1 MKTTK
6 KNCLT
11 RSRSGIVEHN
21 RLQRLGLLIQEE
33 GIQRLQDS
41 CVLVMGLGGV
51 GGNAVESLARSGVG
65 KLIIVDGDVIQ
76 ESNINRQL
84 IATVNTIDKD
94 KVQVMKDR
102 IQEINPDCNV
112 IAHREFFDVDKKE
125 LFDDKIDFVIDAI
138 DTVSSKLDLI
148 EICIKKK
155 IPFISC
161 LGMANRFDP
170 SKLKVTRLDKT
181 EYDPFAKALRTAA
194 RKRGMD
200 LKIPVVFSEEIP
212 IKQNTIVN
220 EEGETRK
227 EMIPPGSTAFVPP
240 AAGLL
245 CASYAVKI
253 LLNKGSEK

>member
-1 MKTTK
+1 M
-6 KNCLT
+6 N
-11 RSRSGIVEHN
+11 HN
-21 RLQRLGLLIQEE
+21 RLQRLELLIQER
-33 GIQRLQDS
+33 GIQILQDS

-65 KLIIVDGDVIQ
+65 KLILVDGDVIQ

-84 IATVNTIDKD
+84 IATINTIGLN
-94 KVQVMKDR
+94 KVQAMKDR
-102 IQEINPDCNV
+102 ILEINPDCNV
-112 IAHREFFDVDKKE
+112 ITHKEFFDKSKKILINEE
-125 LFDDKIDFVIDAI
+125 LDFVIDAI
-138 DTVSSKLDLI
+138 DTISSKLDLI
-148 EICIKKK
+148 EICKEKK

-170 SKLKVTRLDKT
+170 SKLKITRLDKT
-181 EYDPFAKALRTAA
+181 ESDPFAKALRTAA

-212 IKQNTIVN
+212 MKQNRVVN

-227 EMIPPGSTAFVPP
+227 EMKPPGSTAFVPP

-245 CASYAVKI
+245 CASYVVRT
-253 LLNKGSEK
+253 LLSKEELI

>member
-1 MKTTK
+1 M
-6 KNCLT
+6 N
-11 RSRSGIVEHN
+11 HN
-21 RLQRLGLLIQEE
+21 RLQRLELLIQEK
-33 GIQRLQDS
+33 GIQILRDS

-65 KLIIVDGDVIQ
+65 KLILVDGDVIQ

-84 IATVNTIDKD
+84 IATIHTIGLD
-94 KVQVMKDR
+94 KVRAMKDR
-102 IQEINPDCNV
+102 ILEINPECDV
-112 IAHREFFDVDKKE
+112 ITHKEFFDESKKILINDE
-125 LFDDKIDFVIDAI
+125 LDFVIDAI
-138 DTVSSKLDLI
+138 DTISSKLDLI
-148 EICIKKK
+148 EICKEKK

-170 SKLKVTRLDKT
+170 SKLKITRLDKT
-181 EYDPFAKALRTAA
+181 ENDPFAKALRTAA

-212 IKQNTIVN
+212 MKQNKVVN

-245 CASYAVKI
+245 CASYVVRT
-253 LLNKGSEK
+253 LLSKEELT